1 MRTLHFTAALSIL
14 SILSLVGSGCSKD
27 SSSPSNPYGSSY
39 TAPPPPAAAPNTV
52 QMKNMTF
59 SPVTITVAVGTT
71 VTWKNND
78 GYNHTSTSDTGV
90 WNTGD
95 VVSGGSKTVTFN
107 TAGTYPYHCF
117 YHGSMG
123 MRGTVVVQ

>member
-1 MRTLHFTAALSIL
+1 MKTGLIAAGLVLCLALSVI
-14 SILSLVGSGCSKD
+14 SVSCMKD
-27 SSSPSNPYGSSY
+27 SSNPTNSVP
-39 TAPPPPAAAPNTV
+39 APAPASANTV
-52 QMKNMTF
+52 QMAGLAF

-78 GYNHTSTSDTGV
+78 GIAHTSTSDTGV
-90 WNTGD
+90 WDTGNLPA
-95 VVSGGSKTVTFN
+95 GSSTSTKFS
-107 TAGTYPYHCF
+107 TAGTFPFHCT